1 MKITVYVG
9 TGGVGK
15 TSLAAATALLAARSG
30 AKSLVLTMDPANRLR
45 TALGLDKGALQQRV
59 PIADAKGELWAAI
72 LDVNTTLGEA
82 VRLYGKGENRQ
93 RVLDHPIYR
102 SIASSLPGMQ
112 ELMAVERL
120 DQLIHFGFDHIVI
133 DTAPSRHAFEVLDK
147 PEMFARFAESAGPK
161 LAGRTVQFAETIGL
175 SVLGRTAADLYAR
188 VETFIGANLLGQV
201 IEFYSLFQPI
211 AEGYAAR
218 ARRTVNLL
226 RDPAIADFRVV
237 STPSKAL
244 RDARFFLDELR
255 KRKFAVGMVCI
266 NRAWCH
272 AQSETAPEGLA
283 AELIEWHRS
292 VSESHKAAI
301 EKVREA
307 ISPRVKEIRILNEFE
322 RDVDGLESLGRIADQ
337 LSEPPLRRQGGS
349 SDF

>member
-15 TSLAAATALLAARSG
+15 TSIAAATALLAARSG

-45 TALGLDKGALQQRV
+45 TALRLNEGALQERV
-59 PIADAKGELWAAI
+59 PVADAKGELWAAL

-82 VRLYGKGENRQ
+82 VRLYGKPESRQ

-120 DQLIHFGFDHIVI
+120 DQLIRYGFDHIVI
-133 DTAPSRHAFEVLDK
+133 DTAPSRHAFEVLDR
-147 PEMFARFAESAGPK
+147 PEMFARFSESAGSK
-161 LAGRTVQFAETIGL
+161 LVGRTAQFAETIGL

-188 VETFIGANLLGQV
+188 VESFLGANLVGQV
-201 IEFYSLFQPI
+201 LEFYSLFHPI
-211 AEGYAAR
+211 SDGYAAR
-218 ARRTVNLL
+218 AQHTVNLL
-226 RDPAIADFRVV
+226 RDPAIAEFRVV

-255 KRKFAVGMVCI
+255 KRKFAVGMLCV

-272 AQSETAPEGLA
+272 AQSETELKGLA
-283 AELIEWHRS
+283 AELVEWYRS

-301 EKVREA
+301 EKVQEA
-307 ISPRVKEIRILNEFE
+307 ISPRVREVRILNELE
-322 RDVDGLESLGRIADQ
+322 RDVDGLESLGRLADQ
-337 LSEPPLRRQGGS
+337 LSVPSRNRQGGS
-349 SDF
+349 SGF